1 MVTFMTGLL
10 LTCRTIPVCTDVRK
24 PCKVASRLYG
34 PSGKL
39 ATTYN
44 PSASVTVVL
53 EKPVSVWVAVTVTPG
68 KIAPLE
74 SLTVPLI

>member
-1 MVTFMTGLL
+1 
-10 LTCRTIPVCTDVRK
+10 
-24 PCKVASRLYG
+24 LYG